1 MSGTRLVYGD
11 GLDDLKDCFSG
22 TFGFVSRGSA
32 GGIGRGGSSGSTRSS
47 RTRVYGGDHYV
58 HPHHL
63 RESHQSQYSN
73 CCNEGCNIESFLST
87 SKSTMG
93 MTLAFLWLIIL
104 TIVCIVLGSNM
115 GNLIL
120 TLFKSSVVLSK
131 NSNFFI
137 KFWHKKTVKN
147 CRDSTVL
154 NVPFSY

>member
-115 GNLIL
+115 GNLIISNYTVQIL
-120 TLFKSSVVLSK
+120 RCFVQKFK
-131 NSNFFI
+131 FFLYKI
-137 KFWHKKTVKN
+137 
-147 CRDSTVL
+147 L
-154 NVPFSY
+154 A

>member
-1 MSGTRLVYGD
+1 MIFKDWADVGNFVEMSGTRLVYGD

-22 TFGFVSRGSA
+22 TFGFVTRGSA

-63 RESHQSQYSN
+63 RESHQSQYN
-73 CCNEGCNIESFLST
+73 CCEGCNIESFLST

-115 GNLIL
+115 GNLQHQRLCHYQPI
-120 TLFKSSVVLSK
+120 
-131 NSNFFI
+131 
-137 KFWHKKTVKN
+137 
-147 CRDSTVL
+147 
-154 NVPFSY
+154 

>member
-1 MSGTRLVYGD
+1 
-11 GLDDLKDCFSG
+11 
-22 TFGFVSRGSA
+22 
-32 GGIGRGGSSGSTRSS
+32 
-47 RTRVYGGDHYV
+47 
-58 HPHHL
+58 
-63 RESHQSQYSN
+63 
-73 CCNEGCNIESFLST
+73 
-87 SKSTMG
+87 MG

-131 NSNFFI
+131 IQIFFI

-154 NVPFSY
+154 NVPFLY